1 MGERVLE
8 DFLTQPAESPAPQ
21 PSPYS
26 DSPGL
31 VSRHSLWR
39 DVIEITLLVV
49 TIYTLV
55 NLATAR
61 AVVEGQSMQPNFYT
75 GQLVIVN
82 RFSYYF
88 GGPQRG
94 DVIVLHDPKDVSQ
107 DFIKR
112 VMGLPNETVLIK
124 DGKVYINGIYLN
136 EPYIQYFCRAGCD
149 GTWRL
154 KDNEYFVLGDNRS
167 NSFDSHAFGPITR
180 SLIVGEAWI
189 RYWPPQDLGF
199 IPHPVYPAIPA
210 SAPSAPRTS
219 PITLNILSG
228 LAIAS

>member
-1 MGERVLE
+1 LE
-8 DFLTQPAESPAPQ
+8 DYLAQPAQPPAPQ
-21 PSPYS
+21 ADPYTENGHR
-26 DSPGL
+26 PGL

-39 DVIEITLLVV
+39 DAIEITLLVV

-94 DVIVLHDPKDVSQ
+94 DVIVLHDPKDVTQ

-124 DGKVYINGIYLN
+124 EGRVYINGIQLN
-136 EPYIQYFCRAGCD
+136 EPYIQNFCRAGCD
-149 GTWRL
+149 GTWHL
-154 KDNEYFVLGDNRS
+154 KANEYFVLGDNRS
-167 NSFDSHAFGPITR
+167 NSFDSHAFGPIQR

-189 RYWPPQDLGF
+189 RYWPPQDFGM
-199 IPHPVYPAIPA
+199 IPHPVYPTIPA
-210 SAPSAPRTS
+210 SAPSMPGGA
-219 PITLNILSG
+219 PITLNFPVG
-228 LAIAS
+228 LGTSS